1 MSKPYVTYLFWSNDL
16 FTLDTTLVHWRTGD
30 IEKNFTEKKK
40 LKHLESRRKKGIRGR
55 EREERDEQPKADILS
70 ESLSP
75 PKNNSATLNSHKSA
89 VNSFSFSPNTP
100 FRQSGMTII
109 NSIIVTPSAPSILTI
124 QYLNNLLRRMIN
136 WNKETFAA

>member
-16 FTLDTTLVHWRTGD
+16 FTLDTTLVHWIYR
-30 IEKNFTEKKK
+30 EKLYREKK